1 MNTHTRISVSWICAV
16 FILFSAPALLLA
28 VESAPTGTG
37 GEPVKD
43 GKQAVEDVIPLTM
56 GNLRGHKMLYNEGWY
71 IVTSSRKAL
80 DFAKEKSLLSSREAI
95 SEAAASASRRSKE
108 LPADVSR
115 DIKAGAETG
124 KEVVAAGTGL
134 TGDILKTTHRIGK
147 AEMAYAS
154 ETFRKAGEAFIQ
166 GNLSLGKRTAE
177 DRKELSSLPGSYF
190 TDLKDDFSNIWELT
204 STANDKFA
212 GNIEAG
218 WDKAFD
224 KASSEFKTE
233 YERSGESQ
241 NTLTALGPI
250 LYGYLKALYHGIVA
264 PSSRTIVKTGTTVV
278 TSVGAY
284 GVFLPVASTAVVAGR
299 TVQSVG
305 LTFYYTGKT
314 AVKIVSPTVEGGL
327 LAGMS
332 VLSLSAV
339 PVTYAAGGTLGA
351 VNQVAFT
358 AAGPV
363 AGTAQG
369 AAATAVD
376 TTMYVGLVAYDGIKG
391 TTKVVINQASS
402 GVVLGYN
409 ALTAIPTHVVMGVFD
424 TAVFL
429 AWDGPRLVIVAASGK
444 LKTGDDSPDQLSLGD
459 LPVGTVVDMKKLE
472 QSQGTRVE
480 VLSTDP
486 AVIRGVLERLPEDL
500 RTGGGEHARP

>member
-1 MNTHTRISVSWICAV
+1 MKTLKRSAVSGLCV
-16 FILFSAPALLLA
+16 VLFLMFLPDVLPA
-28 VESAPTGTG
+28 VESAMTSTATSTAPG
-37 GEPVKD
+37 GK
-43 GKQAVEDVIPLTM
+43 KTVEDVIPLTM

-71 IVTSSRKAL
+71 VVTSSRKAM
-80 DFAKEKSLLSSREAI
+80 DFAKKHSLTRSRDALAD
-95 SEAAASASRRSKE
+95 AAASAAGRSKDYT
-108 LPADVSR
+108 ANVASDV
-115 DIKAGAETG
+115 KGAVAGG
-124 KEVVAAGTGL
+124 KRVVATGTEL
-134 TGDILKTTHRIGK
+134 TGDILKATHRAGK
-147 AEMAYAS
+147 AELTYSS
-154 ETFRKAGEAFIQ
+154 EAFHKAGESFIQ

-177 DRKELSSLPGSYF
+177 DRKELAALPGNYF
-190 TDLKDDFSNIWELT
+190 TSLKDDFSNIWELT
-204 STANDKFA
+204 SAANDKFA
-212 GNIEAG
+212 GKIENG

-224 KASSEFKTE
+224 KAASEFKKE
-233 YERSGESQ
+233 YDRSGESK

-250 LYGYLKALYHGIVA
+250 LYGYLKSLYHGIVA
-264 PSSRTIVKTGTTVV
+264 PSSKTIVKTGTSAV
-278 TSVGAY
+278 TYAGAY

-314 AVKIVSPTVEGGL
+314 GVKIVSPTVESGL

-363 AGTAQG
+363 AGAAQG
-369 AAATAVD
+369 VATTTIDTAA
-376 TTMYVGLVAYDGIKG
+376 YVGLVTYDGVKG
-391 TTKVVINQASS
+391 ATKVVINQASS

-409 ALTAIPTHVVMGVFD
+409 ALTAVPTHVVMAVED

-429 AWDGPRLVIVAASGK
+429 AWDGPRLVIAAASGK
-444 LKTGDDSPDQLSLGD
+444 LKTGSEGKDQPTLGD

-472 QSQGTRVE
+472 QSQGTKVE

-500 RTGGGEHARP
+500 RVEEGNREKP

>member
-1 MNTHTRISVSWICAV
+1 MKTLKRTAVSGLCAA
-16 FILFSAPALLLA
+16 LFLVSLPAVLPA
-28 VESAPTGTG
+28 VESALTSTAASTAPG
-37 GEPVKD
+37 
-43 GKQAVEDVIPLTM
+43 GKQSVEDVIPLTM

-71 IVTSSRKAL
+71 IVTSSSKAL
-80 DFAKEKSLLSSREAI
+80 DFAKKHSLTRSSDALAD
-95 SEAAASASRRSKE
+95 AAASAAGRGKDYTTNIG
-108 LPADVSR
+108 LDV
-115 DIKAGAETG
+115 KGAVEGGKRVVDTG
-124 KEVVAAGTGL
+124 TEL
-134 TGDILKTTHRIGK
+134 TGDIFKATNRAGK
-147 AEMAYAS
+147 AELAYSS
-154 ETFRKAGEAFIQ
+154 EAFHKAGESFIQ

-177 DRKELSSLPGSYF
+177 DRKELAALPGNYF
-190 TDLKDDFSNIWELT
+190 TDLKGDFSNIWELT

-212 GNIEAG
+212 VKIEIG

-224 KASSEFKTE
+224 KATSEFKKE
-233 YERSGESQ
+233 YDRSGESQ

-250 LYGYLKALYHGIVA
+250 LYGYLKSIYHGIVA
-264 PSSRTIVKTGTTVV
+264 PSSKTIVKTGTSAV
-278 TSVGAY
+278 TYAGAY

-314 AVKIVSPTVEGGL
+314 GVKIISPTVESGL

-339 PVTYAAGGTLGA
+339 PVTYAVGGTLGA

-358 AAGPV
+358 IAGPV
-363 AGTAQG
+363 AGTTQG
-369 AAATAVD
+369 ALTVGTDTA
-376 TTMYVGLVAYDGIKG
+376 MYVGLVAYDGVKG

-402 GVVLGYN
+402 GIVLGYN
-409 ALTAIPTHVVMGVFD
+409 ALIAIPTHLVMGVED

-429 AWDGPRLVIVAASGK
+429 AWDGPRLMIAAASGK
-444 LKTGDDSPDQLSLGD
+444 LKTRSDSKDQPTLGD

-472 QSQGTRVE
+472 QSLGTKVE

-486 AVIRGVLERLPEDL
+486 AVIRDVLERLPEDL
-500 RTGGGEHARP
+500 RTGEGKP